1 MNETALQ
8 LHRRHR
14 LELAVTHLTG
24 GNVTALGRLLGY
36 RDGAFVRQMLSGNRA
51 VSDKTVRAIEALRG
65 MEGWFAG
72 RPSAAP
78 APTHV
83 SEPAAPYA
91 LQAAGTAQAVVTVP
105 SVAVALRAGVPGYTV
120 QGKDDGADEGP
131 RALFSPAWVRQR
143 GYSADSLLGLKMH
156 DDSMEPSLHPADVL
170 TVDTRQVE
178 PVDGLV
184 FAVNYEGACLVRRVV
199 RDHGA
204 WWLVAD
210 NHLRF
215 PRKQLVAPDALLLGR
230 VVHVDSEVT

>member
-8 LHRRHR
+8 LYRRHR
-14 LELAVTHLTG
+14 LELAAAHLTG

-72 RPSAAP
+72 SASAAP
-78 APTHV
+78 LPMHV
-83 SEPAAPYA
+83 AEPAASYE
-91 LQAAGTAQAVVTVP
+91 LQAAGDAEAVVTVP
-105 SVAVALRAGVPGYTV
+105 AVTVSLRAGGSGYAV
-120 QGKDDGADEGP
+120 QGKEGADEVQS
-131 RALFSPAWVRQR
+131 ALFSAEWVRQR
-143 GYSADSLLGLKMH
+143 GYSADSLLGLKMLG
-156 DDSMEPSLHPADVL
+156 DSMEPSLHEADVL
-170 TVDTRQVE
+170 TVDTRQVD

-184 FAVNYEGACLVRRVV
+184 FAVNYEGVCLIRRVV

-210 NHLRF
+210 NRLRF
-215 PRKQLVAPDALLLGR
+215 PRKQLVAPDALLIGR
-230 VVHVDSEVT
+230 VVHVDSEVI